1 MSTVRFGLY
10 ARTAAGGPI
19 AVEAQVQALRAAVAQ
34 RGEGSVVVER
44 DVNVSGAGGPGPG
57 LAELLRAAAAGRVD
71 VIVVASIDRLSRSP
85 RTLDRILGSVR
96 RAGASVLVPEVN
108 P

>member
-34 RGEGSVVVER
+34 RGGCTVVVER

-57 LAELLRAAAAGRVD
+57 LAALLRVAAAGRID
-71 VIVVASIDRLSRSP
+71 VILVEGLDRLSRSP
-85 RTLDRILGSVR
+85 RTLARVLASIR
-96 RAGASVLVPEVN
+96 AAGASVLIAEVTR
-108 P
+108 